1 MVLSVL
7 VSVDERFALKVCRSV
22 SDLGCLTSAF
32 MILCHKCV
40 NARRCGYQI
49 GCRPFLPGNLFLLI
63 SSIRYVP
70 CRCPGRE
77 LTSPIENHVLFCLF
91 SAKVT
96 VIYTG
101 DSLATVENA
110 RMGVAYLPALVCAIL
125 NGLPERIH
133 LLVNQHLRL
142 CIFHAWLIPN
152 ELKVQ
157 TYSSRS
163 LPS

>member
-40 NARRCGYQI
+40 SVRRCGYQI
-49 GCRPFLPGNLFLLI
+49 GCRPFLPGNLFLLN
-63 SSIRYVP
+63 SSIRCVP

-101 DSLATVENA
+101 RVSTT
-110 RMGVAYLPALVCAIL
+110 VAYAGIGAHTCPRLFAPFSTAFQNASTFSSISISVCASFTP
-125 NGLPERIH
+125 G
-133 LLVNQHLRL
+133 
-142 CIFHAWLIPN
+142 
-152 ELKVQ
+152 
-157 TYSSRS
+157 
-163 LPS
+163 